1 MNVGQHEL
9 KEKEDGP
16 GRRYIS
22 MFINTD
28 CLCRMNQI
36 RLNFGNL
43 AITAV
48 DAFMG
53 RIWQI

>member
-43 AITAV
+43 EITAV